1 MSIIIL
7 SICII
12 LLNMNIF
19 LIRREIKILNFK
31 IEKLENKGDFKHGQN
46 NKHN

>member
-1 MSIIIL
+1 MSILLL

-12 LLNMNIF
+12 LLNANIF

-31 IEKLENKGDFKHGQN
+31 IEKLENKGDFKTWQE
-46 NKHN
+46 